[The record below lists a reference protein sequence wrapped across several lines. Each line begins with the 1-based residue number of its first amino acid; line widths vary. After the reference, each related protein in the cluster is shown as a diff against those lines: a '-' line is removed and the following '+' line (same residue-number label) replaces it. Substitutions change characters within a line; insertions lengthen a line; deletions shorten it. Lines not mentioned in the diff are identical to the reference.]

1 MSPESH
7 QKEVEGIVP
16 TATGEAALVRL
27 KYVFMRLP
35 NLSTW
40 IGEIACILSTRR
52 RKVCWSRVL
61 SSDLQTR
68 GLVAHF
74 SHACFPLRVAC
85 CGAAVFRLAAAL
97 DVFKTTIGED
107 QPCGSHSAETPMVH
121 LILKVRK
128 DRKSRQAAKVQSP
141 RLRPA
146 VRSQ

>member
-61 SSDLQTR
+61 SGDLQAR
-68 GLVAHF
+68 GLIAHF
-74 SHACFPLRVAC
+74 SHV
-85 CGAAVFRLAAAL
+85 
-97 DVFKTTIGED
+97 
-107 QPCGSHSAETPMVH
+107 
-121 LILKVRK
+121 
-128 DRKSRQAAKVQSP
+128 
-141 RLRPA
+141 
-146 VRSQ
+146 